1 MCLKISREI
10 FQTFAP
16 ITLARSASVRAPFL
30 RQRVLAS
37 RMFGRLLM
45 IAMFADNSAGSDMS
59 GPDMELA
66 SGIAAFE
73 AKEFARAMQLLQP
86 LAERGDPQ
94 AQYRVAIM
102 AQVGL
107 GMVKN
112 CAIAVQWM
120 RAAAEQGYA
129 LAQHGLGFMYFQ
141 GECTK
146 ADPAEAARWFRMAA
160 DQGLAGSQA
169 TLASMYEK
177 GVGVAQDA
185 AEAAKWRALAEKASS

>member
-1 MCLKISREI
+1 
-10 FQTFAP
+10 
-16 ITLARSASVRAPFL
+16 
-30 RQRVLAS
+30 
-37 RMFGRLLM
+37 
-45 IAMFADNSAGSDMS
+45 MS

-112 CAIAVQWM
+112 CRIAATWM
-120 RAAAEQGYA
+120 RAAAEQGFA

-141 GECTK
+141 GECTR
-146 ADPAEAARWFRMAA
+146 ADPAEAAAWFRRAA
-160 DQGLAGSQA
+160 DQGLAGSQSM
-169 TLASMYEK
+169 LAVMYEK
-177 GVGVAQDA
+177 GVGVERDA
-185 AEAAKWRALAEKASS
+185 AEAARWRALAEKGAGPAAATS